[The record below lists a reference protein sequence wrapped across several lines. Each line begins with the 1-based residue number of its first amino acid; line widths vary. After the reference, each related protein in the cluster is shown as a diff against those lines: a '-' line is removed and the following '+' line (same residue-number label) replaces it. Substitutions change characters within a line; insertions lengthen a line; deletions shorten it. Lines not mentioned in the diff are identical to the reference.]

1 LSFQLEELIA
11 PEQIIHTQAHHTPLY
26 TTESFQYRDEV
37 VATNGENHT
46 YHAGAYLGDGLH
58 GGAITSAVRV
68 AELIGMS
75 QESISSVESK
85 RERISFTAA
94 LFDDIAELMNIS
106 DPDPFAEFE
115 RLSASAEIV
124 IRDASQFGVLSYIE
138 TGYFGG
144 CGTQS
149 AIAWSRGKI
158 LLGALKSET
167 TWNGESYE
175 ETPIGKSAINKILS
189 VLGVWTDRKK
199 DEFDMLGLGNFRD
212 TESAVSSAS

>member
-1 LSFQLEELIA
+1 MGHVFHAMVGSRESVKELSNRWVL
-11 PEQIIHTQAHHTPLY
+11 
-26 TTESFQYRDEV
+26 
-37 VATNGENHT
+37 
-46 YHAGAYLGDGLH
+46 AYP
-58 GGAITSAVRV
+58 
-68 AELIGMS
+68 
-75 QESISSVESK
+75 ISLPQNFAM
-85 RERISFTAA
+85 IPFTAA